1 MNSLSLLKLFVMQ
14 DLYPWYCFKPLQCD
28 QTFPK
33 SSNKQHY
40 ALSVILYISVR
51 GLEIVIAPPHDLEAI
66 CVPLE
71 I

>member
-51 GLEIVIAPPHDLEAI
+51 GLEIVF
-66 CVPLE
+66 
-71 I
+71 